1 MNDIFQ
7 CGDSGALVAYLYDEC
22 SPGEQEL
29 IAAHVKRCAACAI
42 EVDALSA
49 TRRTLAAWTPPDL
62 ALGFQITRSDVAA
75 AANGPARILEPKIAW
90 WRAPLPA
97 WAQAAAALAIF
108 AAGLSVGIARNGTPG
123 PSTSA
128 QTAGAVPAAQSA
140 TMASTGPRTVTST
153 VSRDELAQL
162 EQRLKSEMSQLRPV
176 SSVAPVAA
184 QGSDDSLLQQVK
196 ALIEESETSQRKDF
210 TLRMVELAGNIEQ
223 QRRVDL
229 QTVRQ
234 SMGQLQDV
242 TGAELRQQ
250 RDALRRLVS
259 EQSR

>member
-22 SPGEQEL
+22 APGEREQ
-29 IAAHVKRCAACAI
+29 IAAHLKQCATCASEI
-42 EVDALSA
+42 DSLRV
-49 TRRTLAAWTPPDL
+49 TRQTLAAWTPPDL
-62 ALGFQITRSDVAA
+62 ALGFQITRTDV
-75 AANGPARILEPKIAW
+75 GPAPNRSSSGLEPKIAW
-90 WRAPLPA
+90 WRAPLPG
-97 WAQAAAALAIF
+97 WAQAAAALVIF
-108 AAGLSVGIARNGTPG
+108 AAGLSVGIARNGSSDPVAS
-123 PSTSA
+123 PQVSSV
-128 QTAGAVPAAQSA
+128 VPAVSRGSA
-140 TMASTGPRTVTST
+140 ATAPAGS

-176 SSVAPVAA
+176 SAVSTVASR
-184 QGSDDSLLQQVK
+184 GSDEALIQQVRS
-196 ALIEESETSQRKDF
+196 LIEESEANQRKDF

-242 TGAELRQQ
+242 TGTELRQQ
-250 RDALRRLVS
+250 REVLGRLVS
-259 EQSR
+259 ERTR